1 MLFLKRFLIVLFLLI
16 SSNTF
21 AAYIKFMPTEVLL
34 PDKTTLSCFVTG
46 DEFNKILHDK
56 DGYTIV
62 QSDTDG
68 YFYYAQKQ
76 DGKLVPSSLR
86 AGVSNPK
93 ELGVEPFLNISVQQ
107 HNELISEFQAST
119 TQRVGRQKAV
129 AISTGILTNIVIY
142 VRFKDEPEYT
152 KSRKDFNKIFESASN
167 VASLKNYYE
176 EISYGKFSIKSEQ
189 FPICDSTITLS
200 YQDTQLRSYFQ
211 PYNAVTNTNGYTP
224 ESPDR
229 EQALVKRAIDA
240 VSSQIPANVV
250 VDANGDNYVDNVTI
264 VIKGAADGW
273 GKLLWPHRWSLYK
286 TAAYIQSKRINDY
299 IFIPES
305 NMNVKT
311 MCHEM
316 FHVVGAPDLYHYTD
330 NDIDPAGGWDLMQS
344 GGGHPTAYMKWK
356 YADKAWIND
365 IPEITQSGEYTL
377 NPLTSPTNNCFKIKS
392 PYSSSEYFVVEYRRK
407 SGLYENNLP
416 QSGMIVSRINSL
428 ASGNGGGPPDEV
440 YIMRPQGTLFSNGS
454 INSAALGNVNGR
466 PDFNYNTNPR
476 SLLTDQTDAGVSISN
491 IRITNDNV
499 IFDVDIK
506 ESLMNKNNWL
516 VTADNYEK
524 TGSYA
529 PINIKDDNSKS
540 MWHSGWTSGTTP
552 FPHWLSIDF
561 GQQISINGIK
571 YTPRQDME
579 NGRIKDYELYASQNG
594 VNWNLISTGTFPNS
608 KLEQTI
614 SFPEQYCK
622 HFKLL
627 GKNEVS
633 GRSVATIAELS
644 PILNNSLMSRKNW
657 TLLNASSFNV
667 GFEPALA
674 FDSVASTMWHS
685 KYTAPVATYP
695 HEIAIDMNAICSI
708 DGLFYLPRQD
718 ASTNG
723 TIAKYEFYTSL
734 DGANWQLVS
743 EGTWGNNKAEKI
755 ARFNKSV
762 CRYIKLVALSE
773 INSGNHASVS
783 ELAVF
788 GTVTNDITAPSVP
801 LNFKVVSHIANDLKL
816 TWDIDQTDQSILYY
830 NVYSS
835 DLLIA
840 KKYTNDCT
848 LSVESNQNYTLAL
861 QAVDGSGNVS
871 AKQTL
876 IYNTTT
882 DVNNPASQETQVIS
896 ISNKIRIS
904 NIRNGSLVRI
914 YNSMGQ
920 LLFQKFASG
929 NEIEFNHKFSG
940 VGIVEIVSGN
950 SNLKQ
955 QKIIF
960 K

>member
-1 MLFLKRFLIVLFLLI
+1 MLFLKRIIIVTFLLI
-16 SSNTF
+16 SGNIF
-21 AAYIKFMPTEVLL
+21 AAYIKFMPTQVIL
-34 PDKTTLSCFVTG
+34 PDKTTLNCFVTG

-62 QSDTDG
+62 QNDTDG
-68 YFYYAQKQ
+68 YFYYALKQ
-76 DGKLVPSSLR
+76 DGILVSSSLK
-86 AGVSNPK
+86 AGISNPK
-93 ELGVEPFLNISVQQ
+93 ELGVEPFLNISEQQ
-107 HNELISEFQAST
+107 YKKLVSEFQAST
-119 TQRVGRQKAV
+119 MQRVGKQKSAT
-129 AISTGILTNIVIY
+129 ISTGTLTNIVIY
-142 VRFKDEPEYT
+142 VRFKDEPEFT
-152 KSRKDFNKIFESASN
+152 KSRKDFTKIFESPTN
-167 VASLKNYYE
+167 IASLNNYFNE
-176 EISYGKFSIKSEQ
+176 VSYGKFSIKSEQ
-189 FPICDSTITLS
+189 FPVCDSTITLS

-286 TAAYIQSKRINDY
+286 TAAYIQSKRVNDY

-344 GGGHPTAYMKWK
+344 GGGHPTTYMKWK

-365 IPEITQSGEYTL
+365 IPEISQSGNYSL
-377 NPLTSPTNNCFKIKS
+377 KPLTSPTNNCFKIKS
-392 PYSSSEYFVVEYRRK
+392 PYSSSEYFVVEYRKK

-416 QSGMIVSRINSL
+416 QSGLIISRINSL

-440 YIMRPQGTLFSNGS
+440 YIMRPQGSLFSNGAL
-454 INSAALGNVNGR
+454 NSAAFGNVNAR
-466 PDFNYNTNPR
+466 PDFNYNSNPR

-491 IRITNDNV
+491 IRLLNDSV
-499 IFDVDIK
+499 VFDVDIK
-506 ESLMNKNNWL
+506 ESLVNKSNWI
-516 VTADNYEK
+516 VTANKYET
-524 TGSYA
+524 TGSYS
-529 PINIKDDNSKS
+529 PTNIKDDNSRT
-540 MWHSGWTSGTTP
+540 MWHSGWTSGTTA
-552 FPHWLSIDF
+552 FPHWVSIDF
-561 GQQISINGIK
+561 GQFIGLKGIK
-571 YTPRQDME
+571 YLPRQDLE
-579 NGRIKDYELYASQNG
+579 NGRIKDYELYASHNG
-594 VNWNLISTGTFPNS
+594 VDWNLISSGTFPNNKS
-608 KLEQTI
+608 EQLI

-627 GKNEVS
+627 AKNEVA
-633 GRSVATIAELS
+633 GRSVAAIAELS
-644 PILNNSLMSRKNW
+644 PILNNSLLSRKKW
-657 TLLNASSFNV
+657 TLLSASSFNSD
-667 GFEPALA
+667 FEPTLA
-674 FDSVASTMWHS
+674 FDSLASTMWHS
-685 KYTAPVATYP
+685 KFTTPAATYP
-695 HEIAIDMNAICSI
+695 HEIVIDMNQVNSI

-718 ASTNG
+718 ASANG

-734 DGANWQLVS
+734 NAVNWNLVS
-743 EGTWGNNKAEKI
+743 EGIWQNNKAEKI

-773 INSGNHASVS
+773 VNSGNHASIS

-788 GTVTNDITAPSVP
+788 GTPTNDIVDPDVP
-801 LNFKVVSHIANDLKL
+801 LNFRVVSRNVNLLQLA
-816 TWDIDQTDQSILYY
+816 WDKNTADKSILYY

-835 DLLIA
+835 GTLMS
-840 KKYTNDCT
+840 KRYTNDCT
-848 LSVESNQNYTLAL
+848 LSIDTTQNYVFSL
-861 QAVDGSGNVS
+861 QAVDGSGNKS
-871 AKQTL
+871 ATQTL
-876 IYNTTT
+876 MYNATTDLKNSTTT
-882 DVNNPASQETQVIS
+882 QTHIIS
-896 ISNKIRIS
+896 YKNTIRIT
-904 NIRNGSLVRI
+904 NIPKNSMVRI

-920 LLFQKFASG
+920 LLFESLSHA
-929 NEIEFNHKFSG
+929 NDIEFNHKYAG
-940 VGIVEIVSGN
+940 VGIVEVFSGN
-950 SNLKQ
+950 ANAKQ